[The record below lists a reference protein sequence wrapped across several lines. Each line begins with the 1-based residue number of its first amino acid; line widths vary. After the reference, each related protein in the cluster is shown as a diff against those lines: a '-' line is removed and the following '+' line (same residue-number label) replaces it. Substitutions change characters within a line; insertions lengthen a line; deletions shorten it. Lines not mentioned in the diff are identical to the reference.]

1 MAILF
6 AQYWDVVENK
16 GKEYE
21 DFILSKYIP
30 TYEKTGLRLVGA
42 YYVVV
47 GAGPRIVGVS
57 TTEDLLVFQK
67 AVTSGE
73 YAALLEEIF
82 PLIRNYSSK
91 LYTSYGPI
99 QFDRYEIQLGVW
111 KFNQYFNILP
121 GLEQEYRRFAEAEFI
136 PKMEQLGIKVTNI
149 WKVVIGSGPFILVE
163 GTSRTIEEIAKT
175 IDTDEYRM
183 LTRTLKSKY
192 VMDYQSRILAPTHRV
207 ELPYFIK
214 GLTAGF

>member
-6 AQYWDVVENK
+6 AQYWDVVENRER
-16 GKEYE
+16 EYQE
-21 DFILSKYIP
+21 FILSKYIP
-30 TYEKTGLRLVGA
+30 KYEKTGLRLVGA

-47 GAGPRIVGVS
+47 GAGPRIIGVS
-57 TTEDLLVFQK
+57 TAEDLLVFQK
-67 AVTSGE
+67 AVASDA
-73 YAALLEEIF
+73 YADLLEKIF

-91 LYTSYGPI
+91 LYVSYGPI
-99 QFDRYEIQLGVW
+99 QVDRYEIQLGVW

-121 GLEQEYRRFAEAEFI
+121 GMEKGYRKFQEAEFI
-136 PKMEQLGIKVTNI
+136 PVMEKLGMRVTNI

-163 GTSRTIEEIAKT
+163 GTGRTIEEIAKA
-175 IDTDEYRM
+175 IDTDEYRS

-192 VMDYQSRILAPTHRV
+192 VMDYQSRILSPTRRV

-214 GLTAGF
+214 GLTAGL

>member
-57 TTEDLLVFQK
+57 TTDDVLAFQK
-67 AVTSGE
+67 AVTSEE

-99 QFDRYEIQLGVW
+99 QFDKYEIQLGVW

-121 GLEQEYRRFAEAEFI
+121 GIEQEYRKFAEAEFI

-192 VMDYQSRILAPTHRV
+192 VMDYQSRILAPTRRV

-214 GLTAGF
+214 GLTAGL